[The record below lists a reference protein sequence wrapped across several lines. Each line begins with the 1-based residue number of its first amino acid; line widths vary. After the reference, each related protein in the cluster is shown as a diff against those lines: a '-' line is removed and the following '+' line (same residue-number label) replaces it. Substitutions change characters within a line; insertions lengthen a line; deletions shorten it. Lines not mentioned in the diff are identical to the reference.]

1 MKEKYKWIII
11 DSEKKE
17 ISFTDWKNNNSRIV
31 NSLNRRFDIS
41 EIVAIPLE
49 GGTVIV
55 VQRGGEKFNIAP
67 LKK

>member
-17 ISFTDWKNNNSRIV
+17 ISFTNWKNNNSRIV

-49 GGTVIV
+49 EGTVIV

>member
-17 ISFTDWKNNNSRIV
+17 ISFTDWKNNNSGIV

-49 GGTVIV
+49 EGTVIV